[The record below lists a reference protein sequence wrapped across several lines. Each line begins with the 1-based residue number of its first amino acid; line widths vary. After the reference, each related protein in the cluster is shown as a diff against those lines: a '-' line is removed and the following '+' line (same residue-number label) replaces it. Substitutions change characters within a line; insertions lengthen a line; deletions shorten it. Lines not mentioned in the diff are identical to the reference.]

1 MKLEFIWDVHTILED
16 FSFSEIEKMTIG
28 RIDELV
34 SAKVASDKR
43 NRDAVENKK
52 FNNEMKKKKTRFM

>member
-52 FNNEMKKKKTRFM
+52 FNNEMKKKTRFL

>member
-52 FNNEMKKKKTRFM
+52 FNNEMKKKKRFL

>member
-52 FNNEMKKKKTRFM
+52 FNNEMKKKARFL